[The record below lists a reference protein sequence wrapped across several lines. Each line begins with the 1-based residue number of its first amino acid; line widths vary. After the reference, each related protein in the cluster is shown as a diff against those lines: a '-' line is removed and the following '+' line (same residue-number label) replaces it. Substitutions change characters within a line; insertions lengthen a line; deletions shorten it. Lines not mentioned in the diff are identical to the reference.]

1 MARLLLETGADVSL
15 NDLLGVSA
23 LMYSWI
29 NTQFEVCGYVVCVC
43 VCVCVCAR
51 ARRWRHRNADTRKQP
66 PKTPGTQVLLDWLL
80 PHHLYHVAMHNMLWE
95 HAISTT
101 AAAAMRPAAA
111 PAA

>member
-1 MARLLLETGADVSL
+1 
-15 NDLLGVSA
+15 
-23 LMYSWI
+23 MYSWI
-29 NTQFEVCGYVVCVC
+29 NTQFEV
-43 VCVCVCAR
+43 
-51 ARRWRHRNADTRKQP
+51 
-66 PKTPGTQVLLDWLL
+66 LLDWVL